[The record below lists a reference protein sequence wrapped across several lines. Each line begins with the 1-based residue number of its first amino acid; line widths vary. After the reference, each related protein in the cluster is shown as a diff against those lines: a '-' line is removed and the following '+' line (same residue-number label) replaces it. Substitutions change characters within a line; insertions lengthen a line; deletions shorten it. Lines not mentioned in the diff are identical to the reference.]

1 MISIEWL
8 VSRSTLEYTMN
19 LPINSSSF
27 LLFLFIFLSQNNYIE
42 NHVLHLLT
50 FPRAFFMMH
59 KLTISHLSFSQCIV
73 VLEGDKKRDKKKSHR
88 KNDYVVNITNW
99 WSLLRVPTNQNAFVF
114 FLNCLFSYI
123 LQIFP
128 PSRMIHSG
136 PNLLAYYLPS
146 LNEKGKKLIIRKSF
160 PSERFETSENKQKT
174 NLDFFLNA

>member
-1 MISIEWL
+1 
-8 VSRSTLEYTMN
+8 
-19 LPINSSSF
+19 
-27 LLFLFIFLSQNNYIE
+27 
-42 NHVLHLLT
+42 
-50 FPRAFFMMH
+50 MH
-59 KLTISHLSFSQCIV
+59 CGIGRGQ
-73 VLEGDKKRDKKKSHR
+73 KRDNKKIPTGKM
-88 KNDYVVNITNW
+88 NINEYYVVNITNW

-174 NLDFFLNA
+174 NLDFFLNAWTRDHPSMTFYYPPRRYIYEWAWNGACHQGV